1 MPLHTWRRQHGPD
14 LVAQV
19 TPLEGL
25 GTWDASAWLVRS
37 PTEAARS
44 PRKIA
49 ELTSAQA
56 TADHLARTAFGHTCD
71 PHECG
76 DWMFWPQ

>member
-19 TPLEGL
+19 TPVEGL
-25 GTWDASAWLVRS
+25 GTWDASAWPVS
-37 PTEAARS
+37 APADVARS

-49 ELTSAQA
+49 DLVSAQA
-56 TADHLARTAFGHTCD
+56 TADHLVRRTFDHTCD
-71 PHECG
+71 LHTCG
-76 DWMFWPQ
+76 DWTFWPQ